1 MIFRKSITARFIA
14 TVFVVLLAGQ
24 ILGTVLFIL
33 NTRASLFDSLGARI
47 RRISAIAAGVSE
59 GPLLSYDYSL
69 LDTYLAE
76 IINDEEITSVRVL
89 DSTGDMLKER
99 TKTGP
104 VGREGFNPVFI
115 KKTLA
120 MKTPVMSAGQKIGE
134 VVIEYNAFKINK
146 DMSKSMLVISLY
158 QLALLICVAF
168 VMILLFRRNIT
179 NPVLSINR
187 AIEKITSGD
196 LSTPVPDIGESE
208 IGVIAKGVV
217 FLEERLSMIIGKLNS
232 TAVNV
237 SMATKQVDQ
246 TYTNVI
252 EGITTQVDSVND
264 IIRSIENATKSQAD
278 LGDSTEKLLSFSAEN
293 VASLFEMKETSE
305 EIASNTE
312 RLFKATENSYSVVLQ
327 MNQTAKAIS
336 DNAGKASSAVED
348 TSASVEEVGASI
360 REVEENARKSSGLAE
375 KVQEITSGEGMMSV
389 VNAVEGMD
397 NISEEVRKSA
407 DIIQK
412 LGIRS
417 VDIEKVL
424 SVIKDVAEQTNLLSL
439 NAAILA
445 AQAGEYGKSF
455 SVVADEIR
463 GLSERTSSST
473 REIGGI
479 VKTIQKDI
487 KDAVYTI
494 DSAQGKV
501 VEGNSLVMKVGEA
514 LREILN
520 ASIQSTEMTK
530 AIERAT
536 EEQSVGLKQITLAVD
551 DIRKMMSSVAK
562 STKEQDN
569 ALAYLL
575 EGTGEVK
582 EVAELS
588 KRSSLEQAE
597 GTKLISRNIELAD
610 ERINYINEAILNQ
623 KELNNSILSAMAQI
637 STTGTSTRRDM
648 EDVSVSL
655 KTLIQEIEALKQG
668 MEVFKIK

>member
-1 MIFRKSITARFIA
+1 MIFRKSITAKFIA

-24 ILGTVLFIL
+24 ILGTVLFIV
-33 NTRASLFDSLGARI
+33 NARVSLLDSLETRI
-47 RRISAIAAGVSE
+47 RRISAIAAGVSA

-69 LDTYLAE
+69 IDTYLE
-76 IINDEEITSVRVL
+76 ELINDEEITSVRIL
-89 DSTGDMLKER
+89 DSAGNMLKE
-99 TKTGP
+99 KIKAGS
-104 VGREGFNPVFI
+104 VGLESINPFFI
-115 KKTLA
+115 KKTLT
-120 MKTPVMSAGQKIGE
+120 MKTPVMSSGEKIGE
-134 VVIEYNAFKINK
+134 VVIAYNAFKINK
-146 DMSKSMLVISLY
+146 DMSKSMIAVTLY
-158 QLALLICVAF
+158 QLALLIGGAF
-168 VMILLFRRNIT
+168 VMMLLFKRNIT

-196 LSTPVPDIGESE
+196 LSTPVPDIGENE

-252 EGITTQVDSVND
+252 EGITTQVNSVND
-264 IIRSIENATKSQAD
+264 IISSIENATKSHAE

-336 DNAGKASSAVED
+336 DNAAKASSAVED

-389 VNAVEGMD
+389 VNAIEGMD

-407 DIIQK
+407 EIIQK

-487 KDAVYTI
+487 KDAVFTI

-501 VEGNSLVMKVGEA
+501 EEGNSLVMKAGEA

-536 EEQSVGLKQITLAVD
+536 EEQSVGLKQINMAVD

-569 ALAYLL
+569 ALGYLL

-597 GTKLISRNIELAD
+597 GTKLISRNIELAN
-610 ERINYINEAILNQ
+610 ERINYINEAILKQ
-623 KELNNSILSAMAQI
+623 KELNNSILSAMTQI
-637 STTGTSTRRDM
+637 SSTGTSTRRDM

-655 KTLIQEIEALKQG
+655 KTLIKEIEMLKQG

>member
-1 MIFRKSITARFIA
+1 
-14 TVFVVLLAGQ
+14 
-24 ILGTVLFIL
+24 
-33 NTRASLFDSLGARI
+33 
-47 RRISAIAAGVSE
+47 
-59 GPLLSYDYSL
+59 
-69 LDTYLAE
+69 
-76 IINDEEITSVRVL
+76 
-89 DSTGDMLKER
+89 
-99 TKTGP
+99 
-104 VGREGFNPVFI
+104 
-115 KKTLA
+115 
-120 MKTPVMSAGQKIGE
+120 MKTPVMSAGEKIGE

-146 DMSKSMLVISLY
+146 DMSKSMIVISLY

-168 VMILLFRRNIT
+168 VMMLLFRRNIT

-196 LSTPVPDIGESE
+196 LSTPVPDIGENE

-252 EGITTQVDSVND
+252 EGITTQVNSVND
-264 IIRSIENATKSQAD
+264 IIRSIENATKSQAE

-389 VNAVEGMD
+389 VNAIEGMD

-407 DIIQK
+407 EIIQK

-501 VEGNSLVMKVGEA
+501 EEGNSLVMKAGEA

-536 EEQSVGLKQITLAVD
+536 QEQSVGLKQITLAVD

-569 ALAYLL
+569 ALGYLL

-597 GTKLISRNIELAD
+597 GTKLISRNIELAN

-655 KTLIQEIEALKQG
+655 KTLIQEIETLKQG

>member
-1 MIFRKSITARFIA
+1 MIFRKSITTRFIA
-14 TVFVVLLAGQ
+14 TVFAVLLAGQ

-33 NTRASLFDSLGARI
+33 NSRASLLDSLEARI
-47 RRISAIAAGVSE
+47 RRISAIVSGVSA
-59 GPLLSYDYSL
+59 GPLLSSDYSL
-69 LDTYLAE
+69 IDTCLTE
-76 IINDEEITSVRVL
+76 IINDEEITSVRVF
-89 DSTGDMLKER
+89 DSTGNMLKER

-104 VGREGFNPVFI
+104 VGRESINPVFI
-115 KKTLA
+115 KKTLV

-134 VVIEYNAFKINK
+134 VLIEYNVFKINK
-146 DMSKSMLVISLY
+146 GMSKNIIIISFY

-168 VMILLFRRNIT
+168 VMVLLFRRNIT

-187 AIEKITSGD
+187 AIEKITAGD
-196 LSTPVPDIGESE
+196 LSTPVPDIGENE
-208 IGVIAKGVV
+208 IGVVAKGVA

-252 EGITTQVDSVND
+252 EGITTQVNSVND
-264 IIRSIENATKSQAD
+264 IIRSIENATKSQAE

-305 EIASNTE
+305 EIASHTE

-336 DNAGKASSAVED
+336 DNAAKASSAVED

-389 VNAVEGMD
+389 VNAIEGMD

-407 DIIQK
+407 EIIQK

-494 DSAQGKV
+494 DSAQEKALQ
-501 VEGNSLVMKVGEA
+501 GNSLVMKAGQA

-597 GTKLISRNIELAD
+597 GTKLISRNIELAN

-637 STTGTSTRRDM
+637 STTGISTRRDM

-655 KTLIQEIEALKQG
+655 KTLIQEIETLKRG

>member
-14 TVFVVLLAGQ
+14 TVFVILLAGQ
-24 ILGTVLFIL
+24 ILGTVLFIV
-33 NTRASLFDSLGARI
+33 NARISLFNSLEARM
-47 RRISAIAAGVSE
+47 RRISAIAAGVSA

-69 LDTYLAE
+69 IDTYLE
-76 IINDEEITSVRVL
+76 ELIIDEEITSVRIL
-89 DSTGDMLKER
+89 DSTGNVLKEK
-99 TKTGP
+99 TKTGLA
-104 VGREGFNPVFI
+104 GRESINPFFI
-115 KKTLA
+115 KKTLT
-120 MKTPVMSAGQKIGE
+120 MKTPVMSSGEKIGE
-134 VVIEYNAFKINK
+134 VVIGYNAFKINK
-146 DMSKSMLVISLY
+146 DMSKSMLVIALY
-158 QLALLICVAF
+158 QLTLLICGAY
-168 VMILLFRRNIT
+168 VMLLLFRRNIT

-187 AIEKITSGD
+187 AVEKITSGD
-196 LSTPVPDIGESE
+196 LSTPVPDIGENE

-252 EGITTQVDSVND
+252 EGITTQVNSVND
-264 IIRSIENATKSQAD
+264 IIRSIENATKSHAE

-305 EIASNTE
+305 EIAANTE

-336 DNAGKASSAVED
+336 DIAAKASSAVED

-375 KVQEITSGEGMMSV
+375 KVQEITSGGGMMSV
-389 VNAVEGMD
+389 VNAIEGMD

-407 DIIQK
+407 EIIQK

-473 REIGGI
+473 REIGVI
-479 VKTIQKDI
+479 VKTIQQDI

-501 VEGNSLVMKVGEA
+501 EEGNSLVMKVGEA

-536 EEQSVGLKQITLAVD
+536 EEQSVGLKQINMAID

-562 STKEQDN
+562 STKEQDD
-569 ALAYLL
+569 ALGYLL

-588 KRSSLEQAE
+588 KRSSIEQAE
-597 GTKLISRNIELAD
+597 GTKLISRNIELAN
-610 ERINYINEAILNQ
+610 ERINYINETILKQ
-623 KELNNSILSAMAQI
+623 KELNSSILSSMTRI
-637 STTGTSTRRDM
+637 SSAGTSTRRDM

-655 KTLIQEIEALKQG
+655 KTLIKEIEMLKQG

>member
-1 MIFRKSITARFIA
+1 MIFKKSITAKFIA

-33 NTRASLFDSLGARI
+33 NARTSLLASLEARI
-47 RRISAIAAGVSE
+47 KRISLIAAGVSA

-69 LDTYLAE
+69 IETYLTE

-89 DSTGDMLKER
+89 DSTGNMLKER
-99 TKTGP
+99 TKAGP
-104 VGREGFNPVFI
+104 VERESINPVFI
-115 KKTLA
+115 KKLLT
-120 MKTPVMSAGQKIGE
+120 MKTPVMSSGEKIGE
-134 VVIEYNAFKINK
+134 VVIEYNTFKINK
-146 DMSKSMLVISLY
+146 DMSKSMIVVSLY
-158 QLALLICVAF
+158 QLTLLFCGAF
-168 VMILLFRRNIT
+168 VMMLLFRRNIT

-187 AIEKITSGD
+187 ALEQITSGD
-196 LSTPVPDIGESE
+196 LSTSVPDIGENE
-208 IGVIAKGVV
+208 IGVIAKGVL

-252 EGITTQVDSVND
+252 EGITNQVNSVND
-264 IIRSIENATKSQAD
+264 ISRSIENATKSQAE

-327 MNQTAKAIS
+327 MNQTAKEIS
-336 DNAGKASSAVED
+336 DNAARASSAVEN

-360 REVEENARKSSGLAE
+360 REVEANARKSSGLAE
-375 KVQEITSGEGMMSV
+375 KVQEITSGDGMMSV
-389 VNAVEGMD
+389 VNAIEGMD

-407 DIIQK
+407 EIIQK
-412 LGIRS
+412 LGVRS
-417 VDIEKVL
+417 ADIEKVL

-463 GLSERTSSST
+463 GLSERTSNST

-501 VEGNSLVMKVGEA
+501 EEGNSLVMKAGEA

-536 EEQSVGLKQITLAVD
+536 QEQSVGLKQITLAVD
-551 DIRKMMSSVAK
+551 DIRKMMNSVAK

-569 ALAYLL
+569 ALGYLL

-597 GTKLISRNIELAD
+597 GTKLISRNIELAN

-623 KELNNSILSAMAQI
+623 QELNNNILSAMARI
-637 STTGTSTRRDM
+637 STSGTSTRRDM

-655 KTLIQEIEALKQG
+655 KTLIKEIETLKQG